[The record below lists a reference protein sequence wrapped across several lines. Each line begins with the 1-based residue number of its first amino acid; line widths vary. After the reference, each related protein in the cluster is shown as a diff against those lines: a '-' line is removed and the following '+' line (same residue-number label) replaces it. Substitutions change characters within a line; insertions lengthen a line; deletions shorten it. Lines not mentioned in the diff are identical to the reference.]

1 MAHFIVEYSANLR
14 FELDV
19 NGLLSSMHGAIM
31 ETNIFPLGGVR
42 LRAVRC
48 EEFLA
53 GDGDPDICFVHVTV
67 KMGHGRP
74 LDVRKAAGEHIFKAV
89 CQVLAPIYKSRPMG
103 ISMEMTELD
112 PDLNFKVNNVHD
124 WLKSKEQG

>member
-19 NGLLSSMHGAIM
+19 PALLKSMHGAIM
-31 ETNIFPLGGVR
+31 ETGMFPIGGVR

-67 KMGHGRP
+67 KMGHGRT
-74 LDVRKAAGEHIFKAV
+74 LEARKAAGEKIFGAI
-89 CQVLAPIYKSRPMG
+89 CEFLAPIYKSRPMG
-103 ISMEMTELD
+103 ISMEITELN

-124 WLKSKEQG
+124 WLKAREKD